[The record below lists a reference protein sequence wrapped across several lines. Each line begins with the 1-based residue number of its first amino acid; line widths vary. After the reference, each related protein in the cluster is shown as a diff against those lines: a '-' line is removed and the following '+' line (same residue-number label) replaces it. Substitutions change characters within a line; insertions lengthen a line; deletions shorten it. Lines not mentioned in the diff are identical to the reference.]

1 MNCLLNEL
9 LKVKTSFSVP
19 HLARSMSG
27 VYPLIVPPSLSWR
40 QDTLTCLSFTA
51 SSARRCFLWILLHF
65 PGTLIF
71 ILCSYLSCEVQFQIP
86 GNIHCTAQ
94 HLSLSPRNRGKSK
107 SAFCS
112 GEPAFTPR
120 VSGAVAQSQLE
131 WTPHMIILERG
142 LLCKQR
148 TCALGEQAGMIWAR
162 HHCQGK
168 QAQEWY
174 SGCFDVMTVV
184 SATVNSRRY
193 PSEPLWTWVLTFIVT
208 QTNERC
214 LWFGLLMSS
223 VRDRWL
229 AECFSGFASKR
240 QHHGEGFCHSVQ
252 ITCA

>member
-1 MNCLLNEL
+1 MFPLDPFTLPRHIDFHPLLLSEL
-9 LKVKTSFSVP
+9 WVSISNP
-19 HLARSMSG
+19 REH
-27 VYPLIVPPSLSWR
+27 SLH
-40 QDTLTCLSFTA
+40 
-51 SSARRCFLWILLHF
+51 I
-65 PGTLIF
+65 
-71 ILCSYLSCEVQFQIP
+71 
-86 GNIHCTAQ
+86 
-94 HLSLSPRNRGKSK
+94 SLSPRSRGKSK

-112 GEPAFTPR
+112 GEPAFTPW

-131 WTPHMIILERG
+131 WTPHTIILERG

-148 TCALGEQAGMIWAR
+148 AYALGEQAGMIRAR
-162 HHCQGK
+162 HHWQGK

-174 SGCFDVMTVV
+174 SGCDVMAVV

-223 VRDRWL
+223 RRVRRL
-229 AECFSGFASKR
+229 AECFGGITSKR
-240 QHHGEGFCHSVQ
+240 QHHGEGFCHAMQ